1 MKATLSILGMYE
13 YDGTIFDEFVLPEQ
27 LHESRE
33 DFIYNLLMA
42 VADFGCIYPNTT
54 FLKKAIG
61 TWSRQEVHSW
71 SWLFE
76 TQNYDYNPI
85 WNVDVHDST
94 RDDRNETRN
103 LRGTNDETKD
113 LHGTNNETRD
123 LHGTNNET
131 KNLAGSDTGTVNTQ
145 ASGTDTET
153 VKVNAFND
161 GAGTQKQQ
169 TTYQYGKGEMETR
182 NLQSTN
188 TGTDN
193 YTSSDTGTDNY
204 VSSDTGTDNY
214 VSTDTGTIDHNDKTE
229 FYKRGNQGVTTT
241 QQMIREEQALA
252 KFNIDDYIIDE
263 FKKRFCIMLY

>member
-1 MKATLSILGMYE
+1 MQARLSILGMYE
-13 YDGTIFDEFVLPEQ
+13 YNGTIFDELVLPEN

-33 DFIYNLLMA
+33 DFIYNLLLR
-42 VADFGCIYPNTT
+42 VADFGCIYPNPE

-61 TWSRQEVHSW
+61 TWSRQEVANW

-76 TQNYDYNPI
+76 TQNYEYNPI

-94 RDDRNETRN
+94 REDRKETRN
-103 LRGTNDETKD
+103 LRGTNDETRD
-113 LHGTNNETRD
+113 LHGTNNETRN
-123 LHGTNNET
+123 LQGTD
-131 KNLAGSDTGTVNTQ
+131 SGTVNT
-145 ASGTDTET
+145 ADSGSDVET

-169 TTYQYGKGEMETR
+169 TTYNYGKNELETR
-182 NLQSTN
+182 NLQNTN
-188 TGTDN
+188 
-193 YTSSDTGTDNY
+193 TGTDNY

-214 VSTDTGTIDHNDKTE
+214 VSTDTGTIDHNDKIE

-241 QQMIREEQALA
+241 QQMIREEQELA
-252 KFNIDDYIIDE
+252 KFNIDDYIIEE

>member
-27 LHESRE
+27 LHESRD

-76 TQNYDYNPI
+76 TQNYNYNPI

-94 RDDRNETRN
+94 RDDRKETRN
-103 LRGTNDETKD
+103 LRGTNDETRD
-113 LHGTNNETRD
+113 LHGTNNETR
-123 LHGTNNET
+123 
-131 KNLAGSDTGTVNTQ
+131 NLAGSDTGTVNTQ
-145 ASGTDTET
+145 ASGSDTET
-153 VKVNAFND
+153 VRVNAFND

-193 YTSSDTGTDNY
+193 YI
-204 VSSDTGTDNY
+204 SSDTGTDNY

-241 QQMIREEQALA
+241 QQMIREEQGLA
-252 KFNIDDYIIDE
+252 KFNIDDYIISE